1 MSRPTL
7 QGANMKRCVAIGVL
21 GWILWFTQ
29 QELRPG
35 GPDGPMRWNHLGW
48 FEAQAPCEKF
58 GQELIGQLGRISP
71 RSGYTR
77 GTGWMA
83 MTDWRQDGQQLYTV
97 LYCMPDTVDPSG
109 PKGK

>member
-1 MSRPTL
+1 MSRPI
-7 QGANMKRCVAIGVL
+7 QQSVDMNRCVAIGVL

-35 GPDGPMRWNHLGW
+35 GPDGAMRWNQLGW
-48 FEAQAPCEKF
+48 FEAQAPCEAF
-58 GQELIGQLGRISP
+58 RQDLVGQLGRISP

-77 GTGWMA
+77 GTAWMA
-83 MTDWRQDGQQLYTV
+83 MIDQRQDGQQLYTV
-97 LYCMPDTVDPSG
+97 LHCIRDTVDPRG